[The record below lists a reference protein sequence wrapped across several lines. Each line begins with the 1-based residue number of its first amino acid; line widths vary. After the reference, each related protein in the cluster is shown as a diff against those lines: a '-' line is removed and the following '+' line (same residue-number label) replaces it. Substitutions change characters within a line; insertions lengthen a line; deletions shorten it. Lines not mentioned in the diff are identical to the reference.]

1 MLIYIH
7 IIILYG
13 LKAGKGA
20 VEARDCDA
28 QLAAGFFLKE
38 GRILR
43 FVTYNYS
50 TPMDQQQQA
59 PPAAPRVPIL
69 YVVETVFKA
78 LFLVMSIFNLKYTLI
93 VAFTAS
99 LAGLLRVCKT
109 PQFNKEYL
117 AKAML
122 NNHGQNLLYI
132 SIGSLGFINYLYYA
146 PIVIFFAY
154 GIL

>member
-1 MLIYIH
+1 
-7 IIILYG
+7 
-13 LKAGKGA
+13 
-20 VEARDCDA
+20 
-28 QLAAGFFLKE
+28 
-38 GRILR
+38 
-43 FVTYNYS
+43 
-50 TPMDQQQQA
+50 MDQQQQA
-59 PPAAPRVPIL
+59 PPPAPKVPIL
-69 YVVETVFKA
+69 YVVETIFKA

-99 LAGLLRVCKT
+99 FAGLLRVCKT

-117 AKAML
+117 ARAML

-146 PIVIFFAY
+146 PIVLFFAY